1 MIYPGRFSVT
11 SPFGMR
17 VRNGKRENHKGID
30 VVGLDDKHVCAV
42 RGGVVGAS
50 QIITDKS
57 NRTWEWGNYVRI
69 DGDDGMYYYYCHL
82 AARLVSVGQ
91 RVNRGDHIGI
101 EGNTGSVSPM
111 PESESDKTSG
121 RHCHFEVRNL
131 SGWSVDPAPFLD
143 IPNAVGQYGVI
154 WREKVQERFGF
165 SDSTMAFLDTHP
177 FPADLYRKLGM
188 SE

>member
-1 MIYPGRFSVT
+1 MIYPGKFSVT
-11 SPFGMR
+11 SPFGWR
-17 VRNGKRENHKGID
+17 LLNGKTDNHKGID
-30 VVGLDDKHVCAV
+30 VVGVDDKHVCAV
-42 RGGVVGAS
+42 RSGVVGAS

-82 AARLVSVGQ
+82 DRRLVSVGQ

-101 EGNTGSVSPM
+101 EGNTGYSFGS
-111 PESESDKTSG
+111 
-121 RHCHFEVRNL
+121 HCHFEVRNL
-131 SGWSVDPAPFLD
+131 SGWSVDPAPYLG
-143 IPNAVGQYGVI
+143 IPNAVGQYGED
-154 WREKVQERFGF
+154 WRGMVQERFGL

-188 SE
+188 GE